1 MKANFL
7 LISCALVLLF
17 AGCSK
22 DTDTIREEKTISA
35 YDLKVGNS
43 INSFISK
50 VEYHKE
56 YPDLKSLET
65 ISADSALWYLE
76 STFNYCYGFP
86 NEFYKS
92 FVVDTLSFSLLLSG
106 NDVNMTDLTDKFN
119 EMIQDVSTTY
129 QAVNFGEKGLSL
141 VNLQEASVAEDQLN
155 FTVQVVTGERGEV
168 PPSPV
173 LDGPFEEGDDWWYGE
188 MEGRCDEFLLDSDAA
203 QQLML
208 AMNATLPDPE
218 GNFYVIHPVNIS
230 RKGGEPNVRRETDP
244 NPPDN
249 IYDYYLFYGNEQ
261 IGDVD
266 LCLNRNVMNTY
277 YRFLRQLLLNIIPN
291 EEFGQ
296 LNYSLI
302 NVTNAQGTYKNY
314 PNNLREYYHEG
325 LFNYGIKIHY
335 VGEIDF
341 PVAID

>member
-7 LISCALVLLF
+7 LFSCALVLLF

-22 DTDTIREEKTISA
+22 DVDEIRQEKTISA

-50 VEYHKE
+50 VEYHKA

-86 NEFYKS
+86 NDFYKS
-92 FVVDTLSFSLLLSG
+92 FVVDTLSFSLLLTG
-106 NDVNMTDLTDKFN
+106 NDVSMTDLTDKFN
-119 EMIQDVSTTY
+119 EMIQEISTTY

-155 FTVQVVTGERGEV
+155 FTVQVVTGEKGEV

-188 MEGRCDEFLLDSDAA
+188 VRGRCENPEYDSDAA
-203 QQLML
+203 EQLML

-218 GNFYVIHPVNIS
+218 GNFFVIHPVDITK
-230 RKGGEPNVRRETDP
+230 KGGEPNVRRPGDIE
-244 NPPDN
+244 DN
-249 IYDYYLFYGNEQ
+249 IYDYYLFYGTEE
-261 IGDVD
+261 IGGVE
-266 LCLNRNVMNTY
+266 LCLNRNTMNMY
-277 YRFLRQLLLNIIPN
+277 FIYFKYLLKTKIIQ
-291 EEFGQ
+291 EE
-296 LNYSLI
+296 LTSSYSLI
-302 NVTNAQGTYKNY
+302 SVENMIGFWEQIDAEDFIGQ
-314 PNNLREYYHEG
+314 EYYHRG
-325 LFNYGIKIHY
+325 TFRFGIKVNY
-335 VGEIDF
+335 VEAPGYPTEL
-341 PVAID
+341 